1 MLLQLV
7 SPVGHVRAVVDV
19 TSKGFSCGVSLHVS
33 PQLTCLDKTLP
44 AGLALETLV
53 SVMSSNVSLQQ
64 GPLGCPVLA
73 AVEGAPV
80 DPPLVHPPVGR
91 QVGAVLAGVRTELA
105 LELLLVGVDCLVL
118 LQSGL
123 LSEGLATGLTVE
135 LLLTV
140 VLLVFPEVVT
150 GLGPEVTV
158 LVLAAEGQCLRVTG
172 LVSQDL
178 LHPGVLIGAPR
189 TLVIGG

>member
-33 PQLTCLDKTLP
+33 SQLTCLKKTFP
-44 AGLALETLV
+44 TGLALETLV
-53 SVMSSNVSLQQ
+53 SVVSSNVSLQQ

-91 QVGAVLAGVRTELA
+91 
-105 LELLLVGVDCLVL
+105 
-118 LQSGL
+118 
-123 LSEGLATGLTVE
+123 
-135 LLLTV
+135 
-140 VLLVFPEVVT
+140 
-150 GLGPEVTV
+150 
-158 LVLAAEGQCLRVTG
+158 
-172 LVSQDL
+172 
-178 LHPGVLIGAPR
+178 
-189 TLVIGG
+189 